1 MQITTIKDLVN
12 AMGGAKA
19 VAAQFDMSPTA
30 VYMAIH
36 RDSIPHRWRL
46 HLHTEAKRK
55 RLAVDPKLFGLEKV

>member
-19 VAAQFDMSPTA
+19 VADQYHVSTSA

-46 HLHTEAKRK
+46 PLHTEAKRK
-55 RLAVDPKLFGLEKV
+55 RLAVDPKLFGLDA